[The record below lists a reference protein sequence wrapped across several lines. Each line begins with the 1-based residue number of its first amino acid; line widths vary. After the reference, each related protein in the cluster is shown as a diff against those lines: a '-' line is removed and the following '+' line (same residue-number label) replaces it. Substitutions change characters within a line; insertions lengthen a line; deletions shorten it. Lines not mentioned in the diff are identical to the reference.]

1 MTEEKGR
8 DVTRRELAE
17 ALEASQALNL
27 RLSERLDALEA
38 KVAAPTL
45 SVQEAILEREL
56 ANANAELKEKREALE
71 RARSRPGAGPDVPL
85 IPYCGMAK
93 ATAKCYAGGGI
104 QEVGSV
110 FQIDLPALYTDDPFV
125 AVNVVGN
132 YDDGSPRTEPNLSAP
147 VPINFRFRK
156 VISAAEDPTPRRAA
170 EY

>member
-17 ALEASQALNL
+17 ALEASQALNV

-38 KVAAPTL
+38 KAAAPTL

-71 RARSRPGAGPDVPL
+71 RARSRPGISGPDVEL
-85 IPYCGMAK
+85 IPYSGYVQ
-93 ATAKCYAGGGI
+93 ATAPCCIDHRRDAG
-104 QEVGSV
+104 EVFHV
-110 FQIDLPALYTDDPFV
+110 NVPALWTDDPYV
-125 AVNVVGN
+125 AVNIVGAFET
-132 YDDGSPRTEPNLSAP
+132 GAPKTEPNLAAP
-147 VPINFRFRK
+147 TPINFRFRK
-156 VISAAEDPTPRRAA
+156 VVSAAEDPTPRRAS